1 MLASSIFLLL
11 SCLLTIYKS
20 FIKQHLDYV
29 DVIYDQPSN
38 ASFSSK
44 IESVQRDAAL
54 AIIGAIRSLSREKVY
69 KELGLKQPYHR
80 RWMRRICSLYKVL
93 LNKVHGSL

>member
-1 MLASSIFLLL
+1 MWASSIFFTTFLPTYYLQIL
-11 SCLLTIYKS
+11 HKTTSG
-20 FIKQHLDYV
+20 HV